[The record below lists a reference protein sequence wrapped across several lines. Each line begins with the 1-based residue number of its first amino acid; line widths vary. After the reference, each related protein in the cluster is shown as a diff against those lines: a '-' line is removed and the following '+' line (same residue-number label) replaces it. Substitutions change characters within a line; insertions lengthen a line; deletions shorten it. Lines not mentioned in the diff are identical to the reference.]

1 MNHTL
6 IFPYE
11 KLSFELVK
19 LDKILPKFVFFKLQ
33 NVSLFLYLS
42 FVSMVLFE
50 AVQLLQDLNLF
61 LFYQFSM
68 LH

>member
-1 MNHTL
+1 MNNTL